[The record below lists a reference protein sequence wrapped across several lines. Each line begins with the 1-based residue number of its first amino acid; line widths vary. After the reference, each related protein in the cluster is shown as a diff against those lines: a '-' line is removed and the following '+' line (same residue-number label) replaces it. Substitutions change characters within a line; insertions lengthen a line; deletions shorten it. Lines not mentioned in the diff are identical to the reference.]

1 MSPPPVPAGTPPP
14 AVAGYGS
21 SLCAAPVLPR
31 RPAALHSISI
41 PHFPA
46 ECNPFRQKS
55 AAISVYRPACP
66 EKARLR
72 GHSGKIGPI
81 PRFPDNKSPFPPCF
95 VAPDMIECWQ
105 RQRTGGNRMKSGI
118 GEFLSILRKPKGL
131 TQQEVA
137 DALGVSN
144 KTVSS
149 WETGA
154 SCPDIGM
161 LPAIAELFGVT
172 CDELLRGERL
182 PAAEPGARTEE
193 KREKALAR
201 MLARLKN
208 AAAISCR
215 VSAGAVCRRAR
226 CYAAHRQR
234 RLGEPDRLLCRAAL
248 CARRG
253 VCQPHPL
260 QIPAVSAD
268 PGRL

>member
-1 MSPPPVPAGTPPP
+1 
-14 AVAGYGS
+14 
-21 SLCAAPVLPR
+21 
-31 RPAALHSISI
+31 
-41 PHFPA
+41 
-46 ECNPFRQKS
+46 
-55 AAISVYRPACP
+55 
-66 EKARLR
+66 
-72 GHSGKIGPI
+72 
-81 PRFPDNKSPFPPCF
+81 
-95 VAPDMIECWQ
+95 
-105 RQRTGGNRMKSGI
+105 MKSGI